1 MFDNLSARFKAVA
14 ERVRG
19 KGRLTDENITSAVR
33 DVRRALVEAD
43 VALPV
48 VKDFIGR
55 IRKRTIGSEIT
66 RSLTPGQV
74 FIRILHDELAET
86 LGHTEADGESIN
98 LQRPPPVVIL
108 MAGLQGAGKTT
119 TAAKLALYLERRHSR
134 KVMLASLD
142 TRRPAAILQLERLA
156 EQAGAMFFPTDPADA
171 PVVIAERAVSAARR
185 GSCNVLILDTAGR
198 TRLDQD
204 LLDELGQIHEKI
216 TPTETLFVVDSMA
229 GQDAVNVAAAF
240 AGALPLTGVSLTKA
254 DGDARGGAALSVR
267 IVTGK
272 PIRFIGTGEGIE
284 GLEAFHPDRMA
295 SRILGMGD
303 VLTLVEEVQHRVDEE
318 KARNLVKKVGKGKG
332 FDLEDLRDQLS
343 QMASMGGI
351 GGLLDKLP
359 LPGGVNAEKLA
370 EQVDSRAIAR
380 QIAIINSMTP
390 GERRFPKSIKGS
402 RKRRIALGSG
412 QAIQDVNRLLKQHVQ
427 MQKMMG
433 KLGKGGNMKRM
444 LRGLSGH

>member
-1 MFDNLSARFKAVA
+1 MFDNLSSRFKTVA

-19 KGRLTDENITSAVR
+19 KGRLTEDNITSAVR

-48 VKDFIGR
+48 IKDFIGR
-55 IRKRTIGSEIT
+55 VRKRAIGSEIA

-74 FIRILHDELAET
+74 FIKILHEELTET
-86 LGHTEADGESIN
+86 LGHAETDGDGIN
-98 LQRPPPVVIL
+98 LRHQPPVVIL
-108 MAGLQGAGKTT
+108 LAGLQGVGKTT
-119 TAAKLALYLERRHSR
+119 TAAKLARHLEQRQQK

-156 EQAGAMFFPTDPADA
+156 EQVGAVFCPSDA
-171 PVVIAERAVSAARR
+171 SDSPLAIAERAVTAARR
-185 GSCNVLILDTAGR
+185 EPCDVLILDTAGR

-204 LLDELGQIHEKI
+204 LLDELGRIHKSI
-216 TPTETLFVVDSMA
+216 APVETLFVVDSMA

-240 AGALPLTGVSLTKA
+240 AGALPLTGVILTKA

-267 IVTGK
+267 TVAGK
-272 PIRFIGTGEGIE
+272 PIRFIGTGEDIE

-303 VLTLVEEVQHRVDEE
+303 VLSLVEEVQHKVDEE
-318 KARNLVKKVGKGKG
+318 KARKLATKVRKGKG

-343 QMASMGGI
+343 QMAGMGGI
-351 GGLLDKLP
+351 GGILDKLP
-359 LPGGVNAEKLA
+359 LPGGINADKLA
-370 EQVDSRAIAR
+370 EQVDSKAIAR

-390 GERRFPKSIKGS
+390 DERRFPKSIRSS
-402 RKRRIALGSG
+402 RKQRIALGSG

-433 KLGKGGNMKRM
+433 KLGKGGNLKQMM
-444 LRGLSGH
+444 RGLAGP

>member
-1 MFDNLSARFKAVA
+1 MFDNLSSRLKTVA

-19 KGRLTDENITSAVR
+19 KGRLTEENITAAVR

-48 VKDFIGR
+48 IKDLIGR
-55 IRKRTIGSEIT
+55 VRKRAIGSEIT

-74 FIRILHDELAET
+74 FIKILHDELAET
-86 LGHTEADGESIN
+86 LGHAETDGDGIN
-98 LQRPPPVVIL
+98 LRHQPPVVIL
-108 MAGLQGAGKTT
+108 LAGLQGVGKTT
-119 TAAKLALYLERRHSR
+119 TAAKLARFLGQRHAK

-142 TRRPAAILQLERLA
+142 TRRPAAILQLEQLA
-156 EQAGAMFFPTDPADA
+156 EQVGAVFYPTDANDSPLA
-171 PVVIAERAVSAARR
+171 IAERAVTAARR
-185 GSCNVLILDTAGR
+185 EPCDVLILDTAGR
-198 TRLDQD
+198 TRLDQA
-204 LLDELGQIHEKI
+204 LLDELGQIHETI
-216 TPTETLFVVDSMA
+216 APVETLFVVDSMA

-240 AGALPLTGVSLTKA
+240 AGALPLTGVILTKT

-267 IVTGK
+267 TVAGK
-272 PIRFIGTGEGIE
+272 PIRFIGTSEDIE

-303 VLTLVEEVQHRVDEE
+303 VLSLVEEVQHKVDEE
-318 KARNLVKKVGKGKG
+318 KARKLATKVRKGKG

-343 QMASMGGI
+343 QMAGMGGI

-359 LPGGVNAEKLA
+359 LPSGVNADKLA
-370 EQVDSRAIAR
+370 EQVDSKAIAR

-390 GERRFPKSIKGS
+390 AERRFPKSIKGS

-412 QAIQDVNRLLKQHVQ
+412 QAIQDVNRLLKQHLQ

-433 KLGKGGNMKRM
+433 KLGKGGNLKQMM
-444 LRGLSGH
+444 RGLSGP

>member
-1 MFDNLSARFKAVA
+1 MFDNLSSRLKTVA

-19 KGRLTDENITSAVR
+19 KGRLTEDNITDAVR

-48 VKDFIGR
+48 VKDFIAR
-55 IRKRTIGSEIT
+55 VRKRAIGSEIS

-74 FIRILHDELAET
+74 FIKILHDELAAT
-86 LGHTEADGESIN
+86 LGHAEADGDSIN
-98 LQRPPPVVIL
+98 LRHQPPIVIL
-108 MAGLQGAGKTT
+108 LAGLQGVGKTT
-119 TAAKLALYLERRHSR
+119 TAAKLALYLGQRQSK

-156 EQAGAMFFPTDPADA
+156 EQIGATFCPSAVTDTPLA
-171 PVVIAERAVSAARR
+171 IAERAVDTARR
-185 GSCNVLILDTAGR
+185 GAIDVLILDTAGR
-198 TRLDQD
+198 TRLDQE
-204 LLDELGQIHEKI
+204 LLDELGQIHEQI
-216 TPTETLFVVDSMA
+216 SPPETLFVVDSMA

-240 AGALPLTGVSLTKA
+240 AAAVPLSGVILTKT

-267 IVTGK
+267 TVTGK
-272 PIRFIGTGEGIE
+272 PIRFIGTGEEIE

-303 VLTLVEEVQHRVDEE
+303 VLSLVEEAQHKVDEE
-318 KARNLVKKVGKGKG
+318 KARKLAKKVTKGKG

-343 QMASMGGI
+343 QMANMGGI
-351 GGLLDKLP
+351 EKMLDKLP
-359 LPGGVNAEKLA
+359 LPGGVNADQVA
-370 EQVDSRAIAR
+370 GQVDSRAIGR

-433 KLGKGGNMKRM
+433 KLGKGGNLQRM
-444 LRGLSGH
+444 MRGLTGM

>member
-1 MFDNLSARFKAVA
+1 
-14 ERVRG
+14 VRG
-19 KGRLTDENITSAVR
+19 KGRLSDDNITDAVR

-55 IRKRTIGSEIT
+55 VRKRAIGSEIT

-74 FIRILHDELAET
+74 FIKILHDELAAT
-86 LGHTEADGESIN
+86 LGHADADGDGIN
-98 LQRPPPVVIL
+98 LRHQPPVVIL
-108 MAGLQGAGKTT
+108 LAGLQGVGKTT
-119 TAAKLALYLERRHSR
+119 TAAKLALHLQQRHAK

-156 EQAGAMFFPTDPADA
+156 EQVGAIFCPTEESDA
-171 PVVIAERAVSAARR
+171 PLAIAQRAVTAARR
-185 GSCNVLILDTAGR
+185 GSCDVLILDTAGR
-198 TRLDQD
+198 TRLDQE
-204 LLDELGQIHEKI
+204 LLDELAKIHGDLS
-216 TPTETLFVVDSMA
+216 PAETLFVVDSMA

-240 AGALPLTGVSLTKA
+240 AAAMPLTGVILTKT

-267 IVTGK
+267 TVTGK
-272 PIRFIGTGEGIE
+272 PIRFIGTGEEIE

-303 VLTLVEEVQHRVDEE
+303 VLSLVEEVQQKVDQE
-318 KARNLVKKVGKGKG
+318 KARKLAKKITRGKG

-343 QMASMGGI
+343 QMANMGGLESI
-351 GGLLDKLP
+351 LDKLP
-359 LPGGVNAEKLA
+359 IPGGVNAEKLA
-370 EQVDSRAIAR
+370 GQVDSRAIAR

-390 GERRFPKSIKGS
+390 SERRFPKSIKGS
-402 RKRRIALGSG
+402 RKRRIATGCG
-412 QAIQDVNRLLKQHVQ
+412 QAIQDVNRLLKQHLQ

-433 KLGKGGNMKRM
+433 KLGKGGNLSRM
-444 LRGLSGH
+444 MRGLGGRPG

>member
-1 MFDNLSARFKAVA
+1 MFDNLSSRLKTVA
-14 ERVRG
+14 ERLRG
-19 KGRLTDENITSAVR
+19 KGRLTDDNIADAVR

-55 IRKRTIGSEIT
+55 VRKRSIGSEIA

-74 FIRILHDELAET
+74 FIKILHDELAEI
-86 LGHTEADGESIN
+86 LGNAEVDGDGIN
-98 LQRPPPVVIL
+98 LRHQPPVVIL
-108 MAGLQGAGKTT
+108 LAGLQGVGKTT
-119 TAAKLALYLERRHSR
+119 TAAKLALHLEQRHTK

-156 EQAGAMFFPTDPADA
+156 EQVGAVFCPTDATDTPLA
-171 PVVIAERAVSAARR
+171 IAERAVSAARR
-185 GSCNVLILDTAGR
+185 GSCDVLILDTAGR
-198 TRLDQD
+198 TRLDQE
-204 LLDELGQIHEKI
+204 LLDELAQIHAAI
-216 TPTETLFVVDSMA
+216 SPSETLFVVDSMA

-240 AGALPLTGVSLTKA
+240 ADAVSLTGVILTKA

-267 IVTGK
+267 TVTGK
-272 PIRFIGTGEGIE
+272 PIRFIGTGEEIE

-303 VLTLVEEVQHRVDEE
+303 VLSLVEEVQHKVDHE
-318 KARNLVKKVGKGKG
+318 KAQKLVNKVRKGNG
-332 FDLEDLRDQLS
+332 FDLADLRDQLS
-343 QMASMGGI
+343 QMASMGGLESI
-351 GGLLDKLP
+351 LGKLP
-359 LPGGVNAEKLA
+359 IPGGVNAGKLA

-390 GERRFPKSIKGS
+390 QERRFPKAIKGS

-433 KLGKGGNMKRM
+433 KLSKGGSMKRM
-444 LRGLSGH
+444 MRGLMGP

>member
-1 MFDNLSARFKAVA
+1 MFDNLSTRLKAVA

-19 KGRLTDENITSAVR
+19 KGRLSDDNITDAVR

-55 IRKRTIGSEIT
+55 VRKRAIGSEIT

-74 FIRILHDELAET
+74 FIKILHDELADT
-86 LGHTEADGESIN
+86 LGHAEADGDGIN
-98 LQRPPPVVIL
+98 LRHEPPVVIL
-108 MAGLQGAGKTT
+108 LAGLQGVGKTT
-119 TAAKLALYLERRHSR
+119 TAAKLALYFGQRYTK

-156 EQAGAMFFPTDPADA
+156 EQVGAEFCPTDATDA
-171 PVVIAERAVSAARR
+171 PLAIAGRAVSAARR
-185 GSCNVLILDTAGR
+185 GSCDVLILDTAGR
-198 TRLDQD
+198 TRLDQE
-204 LLDELGQIHEKI
+204 LLDELGQIHEEI
-216 TPTETLFVVDSMA
+216 SPAETLFVVDSMA

-240 AGALPLTGVSLTKA
+240 AGALPLTGVILTKT

-267 IVTGK
+267 TVAGK

-303 VLTLVEEVQHRVDEE
+303 VLSLVEEVQHKVDEE
-318 KARNLVKKVGKGKG
+318 KARKLVNKVRKGKG

-351 GGLLDKLP
+351 GALLDKLP
-359 LPGGVNAEKLA
+359 LPGGVNADKLA

-390 GERRFPKSIKGS
+390 DERRFPKSIKGS

-433 KLGKGGNMKRM
+433 KLGKGGNMKGM
-444 LRGLSGH
+444 MRGLMGH

>member
-1 MFDNLSARFKAVA
+1 MFDNLSSRLKAVA

-19 KGRLTDENITSAVR
+19 KGRLSDDNITDAVR

-55 IRKRTIGSEIT
+55 VRKRAIGSEIS

-74 FIRILHDELAET
+74 FIKILHDELAET
-86 LGHTEADGESIN
+86 LGHADADGDGIN
-98 LQRPPPVVIL
+98 LRHEPPVVIL
-108 MAGLQGAGKTT
+108 LAGLQGVGKTT
-119 TAAKLALYLERRHSR
+119 TAAKLALYLGQRHAKR
-134 KVMLASLD
+134 VMLASLD

-156 EQAGAMFFPTDPADA
+156 EQVGAEFYPTAATDA
-171 PVVIAERAVSAARR
+171 PLAIAGRAVTAARR
-185 GSCNVLILDTAGR
+185 GTCDVLILDTAGR
-198 TRLDQD
+198 TRLDQE
-204 LLDELGQIHEKI
+204 LLDELGQIHEAI
-216 TPTETLFVVDSMA
+216 SPSETLFVVDSMA
-229 GQDAVNVAAAF
+229 GQDAVHVAAAF
-240 AGALPLTGVSLTKA
+240 AGALPLTGVILTKT

-267 IVTGK
+267 TVAGK
-272 PIRFIGTGEGIE
+272 PIRFIGTGEDIE
-284 GLEAFHPDRMA
+284 GLEAFHPNRMA

-303 VLTLVEEVQHRVDEE
+303 VLSLVEEVQHKVDEE
-318 KARNLVKKVGKGKG
+318 KARKLVNKVRKGKG

-351 GGLLDKLP
+351 GALLDKLP
-359 LPGGVNAEKLA
+359 LPGGVNADKLA

-390 GERRFPKSIKGS
+390 DERRFPKSIKGS
-402 RKRRIALGSG
+402 RKRRIASGSG

-433 KLGKGGNMKRM
+433 KLGKGGNMKGM
-444 LRGLSGH
+444 MRGLMGP

>member
-1 MFDNLSARFKAVA
+1 MFDNLSSRLKTVA

-19 KGRLTDENITSAVR
+19 KGRLSDDNITDAVR

-55 IRKRTIGSEIT
+55 VRKRAIGSEIS

-74 FIRILHDELAET
+74 FIKILHDELTET
-86 LGHTEADGESIN
+86 LGHAEADGDGIN
-98 LQRPPPVVIL
+98 LRHEPPVVIL
-108 MAGLQGAGKTT
+108 LAGLQGVGKTT
-119 TAAKLALYLERRHSR
+119 TAAKLALHLGQRHTK

-156 EQAGAMFFPTDPADA
+156 EQVGAEFCPTDATDA
-171 PVVIAERAVSAARR
+171 PLAIAGRAVLAARR
-185 GSCNVLILDTAGR
+185 GTCDVLILDTAGR
-198 TRLDQD
+198 TRLDQE
-204 LLDELGQIHEKI
+204 LLDELGQIHEEI
-216 TPTETLFVVDSMA
+216 SPSETLFVVDSMA
-229 GQDAVNVAAAF
+229 GQDAVHVAAAF
-240 AGALPLTGVSLTKA
+240 AGALPLTGVILTKT

-267 IVTGK
+267 AVAGK
-272 PIRFIGTGEGIE
+272 PIRFIGTGEDID
-284 GLEAFHPDRMA
+284 GLEAFHADRMA

-303 VLTLVEEVQHRVDEE
+303 VLSLVEEVQHKVDEE
-318 KARNLVKKVGKGKG
+318 KARKLVKKVRKGKG

-343 QMASMGGI
+343 QMDSMGGI
-351 GGLLDKLP
+351 GALLDKLP
-359 LPGGVNAEKLA
+359 LPGGVNADKLA

-390 GERRFPKSIKGS
+390 DERRFPKSIKGS

-433 KLGKGGNMKRM
+433 KLGKGGNMKGM
-444 LRGLSGH
+444 MRGLMGP

>member
-1 MFDNLSARFKAVA
+1 MFDNLSSRLKAVS

-19 KGRLTDENITSAVR
+19 KGRLTEDNITAAVR

-48 VKDFIGR
+48 IKDFIGR
-55 IRKRTIGSEIT
+55 VRKRAIGSEIA

-74 FIRILHDELAET
+74 FIKILHDELTET
-86 LGHTEADGESIN
+86 LGQAETDGDGIN
-98 LQRPPPVVIL
+98 LRQQPPVVIL
-108 MAGLQGAGKTT
+108 LAGLQGAGKTT
-119 TAAKLALYLERRHSR
+119 TAAKLAPNLGQRPEK

-156 EQAGAMFFPTDPADA
+156 EQVGAVFCPTEANDLPLA
-171 PVVIAERAVSAARR
+171 IAERAVTTARR
-185 GSCNVLILDTAGR
+185 EPCDVLILDTAGR
-198 TRLDQD
+198 TRLDQE
-204 LLDELGQIHEKI
+204 LLDELGQIHDTI
-216 TPTETLFVVDSMA
+216 SPAETLFVVDCMA

-240 AGALPLTGVSLTKA
+240 AGALPLTGVILTKA

-267 IVTGK
+267 TVAGK
-272 PIRFIGTGEGIE
+272 PIRFIGTGEDIE

-303 VLTLVEEVQHRVDEE
+303 VLSLVEEVQHKVDEE
-318 KARNLVKKVGKGKG
+318 KARKLAAKVRKGKG

-343 QMASMGGI
+343 QMAGMGGI
-351 GGLLDKLP
+351 GGILDKLP
-359 LPGGVNAEKLA
+359 LPGGVNADKLA
-370 EQVDSRAIAR
+370 KHIDSKALAR

-390 GERRFPKSIKGS
+390 DERRLPKSIKGS
-402 RKRRIALGSG
+402 RKKRIAMGSG
-412 QAIQDVNRLLKQHVQ
+412 QAIQDVNRLLKQHLQ

-433 KLGKGGNMKRM
+433 KLGKGGNLKQMM
-444 LRGLSGH
+444 GGLAGP